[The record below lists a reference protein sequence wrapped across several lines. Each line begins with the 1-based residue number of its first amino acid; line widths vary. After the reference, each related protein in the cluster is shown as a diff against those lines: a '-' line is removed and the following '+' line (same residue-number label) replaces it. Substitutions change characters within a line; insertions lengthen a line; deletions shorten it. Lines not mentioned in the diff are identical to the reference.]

1 MTRWL
6 PWLGG
11 VLVLSAGCRQP
22 DSGAAPR
29 PVVEGGSSAPV
40 SASASAASAGG
51 GPALGLQRMSEVA
64 VRGLNVETGVLG
76 RAARWGYSDLGL
88 DAQHT
93 QLRIRLAKGGA
104 QLADLLS
111 PGALAVVNGG
121 YFEAD
126 FRPTTWVVDAGIEL
140 SPKADTSRGGVLAL
154 GSTGTYVGPVGGLAF
169 EPVLAVQSFPLVVEA
184 EGKLGI
190 YRDDGR
196 RAARTVACLVRDAL
210 HLIVISAPRGDG
222 PTLFETAQ
230 LLREPRPAGFG
241 CRRALNLD
249 GGPSSGV
256 WFASEVGAKQR
267 APLAK
272 VAYAIAIL
280 PR

>member
-6 PWLGG
+6 PWLAVVP
-11 VLVLSAGCRQP
+11 VLAAGCHKP

-29 PVVEGGSSAPV
+29 PAVQRASSSAQV
-40 SASASAASAGG
+40 NASASASSGG
-51 GPALGLQRMSEVA
+51 ELVLQRMSDVA
-64 VRGLNVETGVLG
+64 VPGLSVETGVLG
-76 RAARWGYSDLGL
+76 QAARWGYSDLAL
-88 DAQHT
+88 DGQRT

-104 QLADLLS
+104 ELRDLLS

-126 FRPTTWVVDAGIEL
+126 FRPTTWVVDESIEL
-140 SPKADTSRGGVLAL
+140 ARKADTAKGGVLAL
-154 GSTGTYVGPVGGLAF
+154 GSTGIYLGPVAGLGF

-184 EGKLGI
+184 EGKPGV

-196 RAARTVACLVRDAL
+196 RAARTVACLVGDAL
-210 HLIVISAPRGDG
+210 HLIVIAAPRGDG

-256 WFASEVGAKQR
+256 WFSPEVHAKQR
-267 APLAK
+267 PPFAK
-272 VAYAIAIL
+272 VAYALAIL